1 MDSFK
6 ISLLPPPDEIET
18 PLVLKQLIQSH
29 KHLAELKGVVKTIP
43 NQQILINTLSL
54 QEAKSS
60 SEIENIV
67 TTHDDLFKENI
78 MIESQNLA
86 TKEVMNYARGLKL
99 GFEIVRNENLLL
111 NKHILSIQE
120 QLEENKAGFRTQAGT
135 KLINAKNEVVYTPPQ
150 NKDEILEL
158 MGNLEKFINDPSVS
172 SLDPLTK
179 MVVIHYQF
187 ESIHPFYDGNG
198 RTGRIINILYLVLQ
212 GLLDL
217 PVLYLSRYI
226 IQYKAD
232 YYQFLQKVR
241 TEGDWQSLI
250 LYLLKGVEVTA
261 IETIAL
267 VQEIKQIMQQTK
279 KILREKLPKIYSQD
293 LLNNLFKNPY
303 TKVDFLENDLNISKR
318 TAQNYLD
325 AVASIGLLTKVKVGK
340 FNYYINDILIKI
352 LKRENYVE
360 KKLAFFST
368 YIKQKNNP

>member
-43 NQQILINTLSL
+43 NQHILINTLSL

-158 MGNLEKFINDPSVS
+158 MSNLEKFINDPSVS

-360 KKLAFFST
+360 K
-368 YIKQKNNP
+368 N